1 MDPSPQR
8 ERDEG
13 KSCHPSARY
22 ISLLAARRGRP
33 GSGRSSIVGE
43 CDLSCN
49 LAASQVP
56 GFRKGGGAQEYGTST
71 LHAHEIDLE
80 WGILNSMAFE
90 YYSVSGLLLF
100 SPPSSS
106 SIPYHCTIFAF
117 FASSVLPS
125 SSGDSSSSIIT
136 VVVSEQPA
144 IETRAFQFPLV
155 RSQRIQSAL
164 MGLV

>member
-56 GFRKGGGAQEYGTST
+56 GCRKGGGAQEYGTST

-80 WGILNSMAFE
+80 RGISNSMTFE

-106 SIPYHCTIFAF
+106 SIPCSRTVPFLLFLHPPFCLPLRVIRRPQLLLWYSRSSLRSKHVLFSAPLCVPS
-117 FASSVLPS
+117 ASNP
-125 SSGDSSSSIIT
+125 
-136 VVVSEQPA
+136 
-144 IETRAFQFPLV
+144 R
-155 RSQRIQSAL
+155 
-164 MGLV
+164 